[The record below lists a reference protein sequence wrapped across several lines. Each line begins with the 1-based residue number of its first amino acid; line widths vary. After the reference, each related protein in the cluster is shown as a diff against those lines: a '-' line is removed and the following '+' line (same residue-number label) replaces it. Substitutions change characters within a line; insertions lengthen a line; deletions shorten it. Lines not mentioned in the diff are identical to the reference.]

1 MPRKR
6 KNQKKK
12 GNPENPERE
21 PESQGN
27 LDNPGNRR
35 KHLKE
40 MPEREEP
47 GKGNNDLSY
56 LYR

>member
-1 MPRKR
+1 MPRKL

-12 GNPENPERE
+12 GNPEN

-47 GKGNNDLSY
+47 GKDNNDLSY